1 MMLVLRELVPLAEV
15 KMVVPEMLQRL
26 VYLDH
31 IKLLLAI
38 LLHQMIWKEQLVRL
52 VPTQVARVPQHQV
65 VMTLGMVAALVRMAQ
80 IQEVME
86 EVVVQKEALVVVRTQ
101 DIRINPAESV
111 AAAVVEVQL
120 DPATAAMV

>member
-1 MMLVLRELVPLAEV
+1 MLVLRELVPLAEV

-38 LLHQMIWKEQLVRL
+38 LLHQMICKEQLAHL

-86 EVVVQKEALVVVRTQ
+86 EVVVQKETLVVVRTQ
-101 DIRINPAESV
+101 DIRINPA
-111 AAAVVEVQL
+111 
-120 DPATAAMV
+120 